1 MAEQNTEL
9 MVIAG
14 KIKECVHLLEK
25 ARPMLHDAAMARAV
39 AIAEYD
45 RDVGVCAAKVELGE
59 IVMVEDKAIQNP
71 RAAMAKELVK
81 GSVWK
86 SKFALEKAEAHYKVV
101 LMKIDSIKAMLMGLQ
116 SIYKRLDVL

>member
-1 MAEQNTEL
+1 MADQDTEL
-9 MVIAG
+9 MIIAN
-14 KIKECVHLLEK
+14 KIKECIRLLEK

-45 RDVGVCAAKVELGE
+45 RDLGVCVAKFELGE
-59 IVMVEDKAIQNP
+59 IVMVEDRAIQNP
-71 RAAMAKELVK
+71 KATTTKELAK

-101 LMKIDSIKAMLMGLQ
+101 LMKIDSIKAMLIGLQ
-116 SIYKRLDVL
+116 SIFKRLESI